1 MQDGDVRCLVR
12 VEFYSGIVG
21 VVPFAVEGCF
31 DDYEDDEEEKEYV
44 FDEVDG
50 EVPSLRALP
59 AGVAGLEEGHCA
71 AERGVCE
78 ECGD

>member
-1 MQDGDVRCLVR
+1 MQEGDVRCLVR

-31 DDYEDDEEEKEYV
+31 DDDEDDEEEEERV

-50 EVPSLRALP
+50 KVPSLRALP
-59 AGVAGLEEGHCA
+59 AGVAGLEEGHRA
-71 AERGVCE
+71 DGRGVCE
-78 ECGD
+78 DCGE